1 MDKTPGTWTYFTKPH
16 YVDGRC
22 WRSIQMDNFIAK
34 LSVFFQNVQGLPP
47 LVDLCSFKQL
57 LMWLDT

>member
-22 WRSIQMDNFIAK
+22 WKSIQMDNLVSNFK
-34 LSVFFQNVQGLPP
+34 CLFQKFTGVAP
-47 LVDLCSFKQL
+47 LVDLCSFKHFL
-57 LMWLDT
+57 CN